1 VAFFV
6 GITYLYLMGFFTKSS
21 EPLQSGIA
29 KTKLAWTQRLKKTLL
44 GRSSIDDDL
53 LEELEEVL
61 LTSDVGAAT
70 TEKIMD
76 RLTKRVSK
84 DKYLKVEE
92 LDKLL
97 YKEMSVL
104 LKASDAAKVTSVDGL
119 HVILV
124 VGVNG
129 AGKTTTI
136 GKLAKQ
142 YTNQGKRVLLAAA
155 DTFRAGA
162 IEQLRLWSERVSV
175 PLVALDEGSDPASVA
190 YTAMM
195 HAQKEGVDVLLID
208 TAGRLHNNVNLMQE
222 LSKIKRVVQKVIPEA
237 PHEVLLVLDGGTGQN
252 AFAQAKEF
260 SQATSVTGLVL
271 TKLDGTAKGGVVIG
285 ISDEL
290 EVPIQYI
297 GIGEGVNDLI
307 PFDVHA
313 FLDSLFKN
321 DS

>member
-1 VAFFV
+1 
-6 GITYLYLMGFFTKSS
+6 MGFFTKSS
-21 EPLQSGIA
+21 KPLQSGIA

-44 GRSSIDDDL
+44 GRSSIDADL

-76 RLTKRVSK
+76 RLSKRVAK

-92 LDKLL
+92 LDRLL
-97 YKEMSVL
+97 YEEMSGHL
-104 LKASDAAKVTSVDGL
+104 TANNMSKTTPTDGL

-136 GKLAKQ
+136 GKLAQQ
-142 YTNQGKRVLLAAA
+142 YSNQGKSVLLAAA

-162 IEQLRLWSERVSV
+162 VAQLRLWSERVSV
-175 PLVALDEGSDPASVA
+175 PLVALNEGSDPASVA
-190 YTAMM
+190 YTSITR
-195 HAQKEGVDVLLID
+195 AQKENTDILIID

-222 LSKIKRVVQKVIPEA
+222 LAKIKRVVQKVIPEA

-260 SQATSVTGLVL
+260 SQATNVTGLVL

>member
-1 VAFFV
+1 
-6 GITYLYLMGFFTKSS
+6 MGFFTKSS
-21 EPLQSGIA
+21 DHLLSGIA

-44 GRSSIDDDL
+44 GRSSIDADL

-84 DKYLKVEE
+84 EKYMKVDE
-92 LDKLL
+92 LDRLL
-97 YKEMSVL
+97 YEEMSAL
-104 LKASDAAKVTSVDGL
+104 LTANESSQITTADGL
-119 HVILV
+119 HVVLV

-129 AGKTTTI
+129 AGKTTSI
-136 GKLAKQ
+136 GKLAKH
-142 YTNQGKRVLLAAA
+142 YTKQGKRVMLAAA

-162 IEQLRLWSERVSV
+162 VEQLRLWSERVSV
-175 PLVALDEGSDPASVA
+175 PLVALNEGSDPASVA
-190 YTAMM
+190 YTAVTR
-195 HAQKEGVDVLLID
+195 AQNEQIDVLLID
-208 TAGRLHNNVNLMQE
+208 TAGRLHNNINLMQE
-222 LSKIKRVVQKVIPEA
+222 LAKIKRVVQKVIPDA

-290 EVPIQYI
+290 EVAINYI
-297 GIGEGVNDLI
+297 GIGEGVDDLI
-307 PFDVHA
+307 PFDVKE

-321 DS
+321 D